1 MPNSNVV
8 STLLEKAKRYYHQ
21 RQSVDILNAIDQPFR
36 DALISLY
43 RGEPQHGDGGQAFA
57 MEYLGTKIS
66 PQQGVW
72 IYNLCCEIKPAATI
86 EIGLAYGFSML
97 FFLAALKKN
106 NKGQHTAIDPFPWNG
121 IAYCKAREVGMPL
134 EVINELSE
142 RAGVDLARNERKFD
156 VIFID
161 GNHRFDNALI
171 DFSLYSKV
179 CRIHGYI
186 ILDDMWMRSI
196 QAVVRFLRK
205 NRRDFELV
213 STPIPNIAVFRKVA
227 EDARPWDHFKR
238 F

>member
-1 MPNSNVV
+1 MFNTNVL
-8 STLLEKAKRYYHQ
+8 SSFLERTKRYYH
-21 RQSVDILNAIDQPFR
+21 RHQSLDVLNALDQPFR

-43 RGEPQHGDGGQAFA
+43 RGEPQRGDGGQVFA

-66 PQQGVW
+66 PQQGIW
-72 IYNLCCEIKPAATI
+72 IYNLCREIKPEATI

-106 NKGQHTAIDPFPWNG
+106 NKGSHTAIDPFPWNG
-121 IAYCKAREVGMPL
+121 VADYKAKEVGMPL
-134 EVINELSE
+134 EAINELSE
-142 RAGVDLARNERKFD
+142 RAGVDLVRNERKFD

-171 DFSLYSKV
+171 DFSLYSKI
-179 CRIHGYI
+179 CSLHGYI

-196 QAVVRFLRK
+196 QAVVRFLKK
-205 NRRDFELV
+205 NRIDFEPV
-213 STPIPNIAVFRKVA
+213 STPVSNIAVFRKVA
-227 EDARPWDHFKR
+227 EDTRHWDHFKH